1 MIETVQDVVG
11 VGPAIVNAA
20 ASAVKDHVAPLPFAA
35 PPKSI
40 FNVPITGARRVAA
53 QSWPIERLR
62 KVSCV
67 ADVTLND
74 AVLAMCAGALRRYL
88 IELDELPDKPLI
100 AMVPVS
106 LRKGEEGEAS
116 GNAVGAVLCDLAT
129 ELVDPAARLQRVHDS
144 MSSAKSL
151 MSGLTPL
158 QITALSALNVAGL
171 GLPLIPGSSRL
182 ITGRP
187 VFNLVISNVPRPD
200 NDALLEWR
208 ETRELLPGIDSVG
221 RAGDEHHRHRL
232 RGHHAVRARRLPPQ
246 CSALAAA
253 PRPSRGILE

>member
-1 MIETVQDVVG
+1 MGSVIETVQDVVG

-35 PPKSI
+35 PKSI

-171 GLPLIPGSSRL
+171 GLPLIPGSS
-182 ITGRP
+182 
-187 VFNLVISNVPRPD
+187 D
-200 NDALLEWR
+200 
-208 ETRELLPGIDSVG
+208 
-221 RAGDEHHRHRL
+221 
-232 RGHHAVRARRLPPQ
+232 
-246 CSALAAA
+246 
-253 PRPSRGILE
+253 